1 MKQEKEMDCQTLIC
15 DSSTRANHCFLYVCL
30 FLQYLLIVSEH
41 HHVVHLFKA
50 HLSDQ
55 LS

>member
-1 MKQEKEMDCQTLIC
+1 MMQEKEMDCQTLMC
-15 DSSTRANHCFLYVCL
+15 DSSTRVNHCFLMFF
-30 FLQYLLIVSEH
+30 FLQYLFIVSEH
-41 HHVVHLFKA
+41 HHVVPLFKA